1 MAKTKVAFFCRNCGA
16 ESPKWMG
23 QCPSCRE
30 WNTLVEEKVVKS
42 KNERLNDKPDWR
54 DVNDN
59 AALKNNGNALGPMG
73 KGPKPIPLTDV
84 VAGEVDRLLS
94 PDRELNRVLGGGIV
108 PGSIVLFGGQ
118 PGIGK
123 STLLLQVALRLGHT
137 VLYCSGEESEEQ
149 IKMRADRLGGDMSN
163 CYLITETNTSK
174 LLKHAAAIK
183 PDLFIVDSIQTLASP
198 HMDSMAGTVSQ
209 VRECSH
215 ELQRFAKESG
225 IPTFLI
231 GHITKEG
238 SIAGPKLLEHIVD
251 AVLQFEGDRN
261 YTYRILRTLKNR
273 FGSTDELG
281 IYQMEQSGLREV
293 SNPSELL
300 LSERDEDLSGSAV
313 CATLE
318 GMRPMLVEV
327 QALVSTAVYG
337 SPQRTSTGYDPKR
350 LNMLLAV
357 LEKRAGLPL
366 GNQDVF
372 LNIAGGLKVDD
383 PAVDLS
389 IVAALLSSA
398 MDVTIPPE
406 VAFAGEV
413 GLSGE
418 IRAVT
423 RIEQR
428 IQEADRLGFRRVY
441 VSKYNVKGLDPDRYG
456 IRIIT
461 LATVRELYEDLF
473 A

>member
-1 MAKTKVAFFCRNCGA
+1 M
-16 ESPKWMG
+16 
-23 QCPSCRE
+23 
-30 WNTLVEEKVVKS
+30 VEEKVVNT
-42 KNERLNDKPDWR
+42 KNERLKDKPDWR
-54 DVNDN
+54 SVNKAVTGDPTVGS
-59 AALKNNGNALGPMG
+59 AVSSTLLG
-73 KGPKPIPLTDV
+73 KGPRPIQLDQV
-84 VAGEVDRLLS
+84 VAGEVKRLKA

-123 STLLLQVALRLGHT
+123 STLLLQLALRLGRK
-137 VLYCSGEESEEQ
+137 VLYVSGEESESQ
-149 IKMRADRLGGDMSN
+149 IKMRADRLGGDKRQ
-163 CYLITETNTSK
+163 CYLLTETNTHK
-174 LLKHAAAIK
+174 LLQHAAEVK
-183 PDLFIVDSIQTLASP
+183 PELLIIDSIQTLASP
-198 HMDSMAGTVSQ
+198 HVDSMAGTVSQ
-209 VRECSH
+209 VRECSS

-225 IPTFLI
+225 IPTFVI

-281 IYQMEQSGLREV
+281 IYQMETAGLREV

-327 QALVSTAVYG
+327 QGLVSTAVYG
-337 SPQRTSTGYDPKR
+337 TPQRTATGYDMKR
-350 LNMLLAV
+350 LSMLLAV
-357 LEKRAGLPL
+357 LEKRAGLSV

-383 PAVDLS
+383 PAIDLS
-389 IVAALLSSA
+389 IIAALLSSA
-398 MDVTIPPE
+398 MDVTVPPD
-406 VAFAGEV
+406 VAFAGEI

-428 IQEADRLGFRRVY
+428 IQEADRLGFKAIY
-441 VSKYNVKGLDPDRYG
+441 VSKYNTKGLDPDRYG
-456 IRIIT
+456 IRIHT
-461 LATVRELYEDLF
+461 LATVRELYEALF

>member
-1 MAKTKVAFFCRNCGA
+1 MAKVKVAFFCTNCGA
-16 ESPKWMG
+16 ETPKWMG
-23 QCPSCRE
+23 QCPSCKA
-30 WNTLVEEKVVKS
+30 WNTLVEEKVVKT
-42 KNERLNDKPDWR
+42 KNDRLDNQPDWR
-54 DVNDN
+54 SVGNG
-59 AALKNNGNALGPMG
+59 AAAAAAGPIG
-73 KGPKPIPLTDV
+73 KGPKPVRLDEVT
-84 VAGEVDRLLS
+84 AGEVQRFIA

-123 STLLLQVALRLGHT
+123 STLLLQLALRT
-137 VLYCSGEESEEQ
+137 DKRVLYVSGEESEEQ
-149 IKMRADRLGGDMSN
+149 IKMRADRIGGSMEN
-163 CYLITETNTSK
+163 CYLLTETNTDK
-174 LLKHAAAIK
+174 LLKHAANLK
-183 PDLFIVDSIQTLASP
+183 PDLVIADSIQTLSSP
-198 HMDSMAGTVSQ
+198 HVESMAGTVSQ
-209 VRECSH
+209 VRECAA

-225 IPTFLI
+225 IPVFLI

-281 IYQMEQSGLREV
+281 IYQMEAAGLREV

-300 LSERDEDLSGSAV
+300 LSERDENLSGSAV

-318 GMRPMLVEV
+318 GMRPMLIEV

-337 SPQRTSTGYDPKR
+337 TPQRSATGFDLRR
-350 LNMLLAV
+350 LSMLLAV
-357 LEKRAGLPL
+357 LEKRAGLSL

-372 LNIAGGLKVDD
+372 LNIAGGLRVDD
-383 PAVDLS
+383 PAIDLS
-389 IVAALLSSA
+389 IIAALLSSA
-398 MDVTIPPE
+398 QDVMVSPE
-406 VAFAGEV
+406 LCFAGEV

-428 IQEADRLGFRRVY
+428 IQEADRLGFRGIY
-441 VSKYNVKGLDPDRYG
+441 VSKYNTKGLDPDRYS
-456 IRIIT
+456 IRIHT
-461 LATVRELYEDLF
+461 VSTVRELFEELF